1 MGGWGFLLGS
11 RGGARL
17 VQKLDDAPES
27 SKAVSSGARFFG
39 SAGGAR
45 DKQGLQI
52 GATLGLRVGFGL
64 GVWVGLQGV
73 LKLAYANKLG

>member
-1 MGGWGFLLGS
+1 MGGLGSLLGS

-17 VQKLDDAPES
+17 VQKIDDAPES

-39 SAGGAR
+39 SAVGTG
-45 DKQGLQI
+45 DKQVLQI

-64 GVWVGLQGV
+64 GVWMGLQGV
-73 LKLAYANKLG
+73 LKLAFANKVG